1 VYTRLEAKA
10 GFREARTAKFTAVTK
25 RAPLRS
31 EPKRT
36 FRVPEGF
43 LVRMRKKIAPM
54 AKRRKERA

>member
-1 VYTRLEAKA
+1 
-10 GFREARTAKFTAVTK
+10 
-25 RAPLRS
+25 LRS